1 MANLDIR
8 AEAVSCGVRLWRVAE
23 ELGIADASLSRKLR
37 KELPQAEKERIISII
52 HRLSK
57 EVW

>member
-57 EVW
+57 EVG

>member
-8 AEAVSCGVRLWRVAE
+8 AEAVSHGVRLWRVAE

-37 KELPQAEKERIISII
+37 KDLPQDEKEKIIAII
-52 HRLSK
+52 RQLSK
-57 EVW
+57 EVS

>member
-8 AEAVSCGVRLWRVAE
+8 AEAVSHGVRLWRLAE

-37 KELPQAEKERIISII
+37 KELPRDEKEKIFSII
-52 HRLSK
+52 RRLAK
-57 EVW
+57 EMS

>member
-57 EVW
+57 EV

>member
-8 AEAVSCGVRLWRVAE
+8 AEAVSHGARLWRVAE

-37 KELPQAEKERIISII
+37 KELPQDEKEKIIAII
-52 HRLSK
+52 RQLSK
-57 EVW
+57 EVS